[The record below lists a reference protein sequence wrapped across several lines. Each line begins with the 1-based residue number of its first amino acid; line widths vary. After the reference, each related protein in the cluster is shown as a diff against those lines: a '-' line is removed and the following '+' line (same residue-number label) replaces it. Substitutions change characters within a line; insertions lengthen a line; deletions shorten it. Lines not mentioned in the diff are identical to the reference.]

1 VSTDSWHG
9 AKVPPSTADGQSGDT
24 TQAEQAAPDAA
35 VPVSRGSPEG
45 RFVGGPGKP
54 LYRQVTDLQSQ
65 TAEAGA
71 KKAETLEAKE
81 RAEATDQALRENHR
95 GGDRTWLLRPLIPL
109 GTVAEAVTAYI
120 AVEVLVASVRVAEGL
135 SVLTA
140 LIGTGMACILANRR
154 LNRHPV
160 PVAWRVVEAIFVVV
174 VSVLRYESLAV
185 QGADL
190 LTAAGAAALAALISA
205 LVLVGIEEIVVE
217 TRTFAMFISSLRVWW
232 KRWRCAATAARLAK
246 LQARIEAAAGK
257 LQQHF
262 LEFLLKVEGL
272 SLEQAR
278 QRAAALKAALTGR
291 ES

>member
-9 AKVPPSTADGQSGDT
+9 AEFPPSTATGQSGDT
-24 TQAEQAAPDAA
+24 TQGKQAAPDAA

-54 LYRQVTDLQSQ
+54 LYRHVADLQSQ

-71 KKAETLEAKE
+71 KKAETLKAQE
-81 RAEATDQALRENHR
+81 RAETTDQTLQENHR
-95 GGDRTWLLRPLIPL
+95 GGDRTWLLRSLIPL
-109 GTVAEAVTAYI
+109 GTAAEAVTAYI
-120 AVEVLVASVRVAEGL
+120 AVEVLVTSVRLAQGL

-154 LNRHPV
+154 LNRHDV

-174 VSVLRYESLAV
+174 VSVLRYESLTV
-185 QGADL
+185 QGAGF

-217 TRTFAMFISSLRVWW
+217 TRTFTMFVSSLRVWW
-232 KRWRCAATAARLAK
+232 RRWRCAAAAARLAK
-246 LQARIEAAAGK
+246 LQARIEAAASK
-257 LQQHF
+257 LQQLF

>member
-1 VSTDSWHG
+1 MSTDSWHG
-9 AKVPPSTADGQSGDT
+9 AKVPPSTANGRSGDT
-24 TQAEQAAPDAA
+24 MQAAQAAPDAA
-35 VPVSRGSPEG
+35 VPVNRGSPEG
-45 RFVGGPGKP
+45 RFVGGQGKP

-65 TAEAGA
+65 TAEADA
-71 KKAETLEAKE
+71 EKAGTLAAQE

-109 GTVAEAVTAYI
+109 GTVAEAATAYI
-120 AVEVLVASVRVAEGL
+120 AMEVLVTSVRLAEGL

-154 LNRHPV
+154 LNRHDV

-174 VSVLRYESLAV
+174 VSVLRYESLIV
-185 QGADL
+185 QGAAF

-217 TRTFAMFISSLRVWW
+217 TRTFAMFVSSLRVWW
-232 KRWRCAATAARLAK
+232 RRWRCAAAAARLAR
-246 LQARIEAAAGK
+246 LQARIEAAISK

-262 LEFLLKVEGL
+262 LEFLLRVEGL
-272 SLEQAR
+272 PLEQAR